1 MSITLGSRVKAPT
14 YSLPPHLAQVYRKEI
29 QLPTL
34 TWKQAGLLM
43 NSTRNYHVKA
53 NLTLICYNEIHFV
66 PTYLYLLRNRNTP
79 GKVLAW
85 RKHCSHAGSK
95 PCQRSSSASS
105 RQQEPLAQHS
115 RRKTCSSAVPRQG
128 HPCTK
133 RSGSSSGMLGG
144 ARPVPVHVGVRRGG
158 TLRGDNALLGCGGC
172 QRHREALGGQRGKV
186 LSPVGFAQ
194 WEIIAVTQTV
204 AGRVIF
210 FF

>member
-85 RKHCSHAGSK
+85 RKHCSHAGSRTLLAQLQCLL
-95 PCQRSSSASS
+95 PAAGAACSA
-105 RQQEPLAQHS
+105 QQEEDLQQRGAEAGPSLHQAIRILFRNARRGPPRARS
-115 RRKTCSSAVPRQG
+115 R
-128 HPCTK
+128 
-133 RSGSSSGMLGG
+133 GG
-144 ARPVPVHVGVRRGG
+144 ATGWNSAR
-158 TLRGDNALLGCGGC
+158 
-172 QRHREALGGQRGKV
+172 
-186 LSPVGFAQ
+186 
-194 WEIIAVTQTV
+194 
-204 AGRVIF
+204 
-210 FF
+210 